1 MDGFSSPKMGFWEQ
15 NGGGVMLTINE
26 LVYTFEVL
34 KSVLILVIIDQEM

>member
-1 MDGFSSPKMGFWEQ
+1 MGFWEQ